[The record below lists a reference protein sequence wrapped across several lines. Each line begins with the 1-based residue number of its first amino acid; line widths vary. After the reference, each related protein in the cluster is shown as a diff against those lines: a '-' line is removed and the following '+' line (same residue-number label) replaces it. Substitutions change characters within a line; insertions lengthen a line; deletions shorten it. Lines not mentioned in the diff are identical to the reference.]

1 MTFAHK
7 TLIVILS
14 FFAAVTLFAPLAAS
28 ASVAQGI
35 GLTGYWGPLV
45 SCTGNYDSSTT
56 VMPGAPSNACTSV
69 CDLIGTFINV
79 TYFAMSAALFILA
92 PVLFVVGGI
101 MFLMSGANPGM
112 LEKAKKTLTSTLI
125 GLLIVLCSYLL
136 IYTFVK
142 ALNITGIG
150 GFGTSACSVDGAAAP
165 TDSTSVPV
173 PSTSTPGPSQGG
185 SSGGGGANFGG
196 GSSGGGGASGGF

>member
-14 FFAAVTLFAPLAAS
+14 FFAAVTLFAPFAAS

-125 GLLIVLCSYLL
+125 GLLIVLCAYLL

-150 GFGTSACSVDGAAAP
+150 GFGTTACSVDSADAP

-173 PSTSTPGPSQGG
+173 PAAPAPTTPFNG
-185 SSGGGGANFGG
+185 FEG
-196 GSSGGGGASGGF
+196 GSSGGGGASF

>member
-1 MTFAHK
+1 
-7 TLIVILS
+7 
-14 FFAAVTLFAPLAAS
+14 
-28 ASVAQGI
+28 
-35 GLTGYWGPLV
+35 
-45 SCTGNYDSSTT
+45 
-56 VMPGAPSNACTSV
+56 
-69 CDLIGTFINV
+69 
-79 TYFAMSAALFILA
+79 
-92 PVLFVVGGI
+92 
-101 MFLMSGANPGM
+101 MSGANPGM

-173 PSTSTPGPSQGG
+173 GGNSNPTTASCTKCGGDCNFNSCGSGYNCSAVVGQSTGYSCMPVDNQF
-185 SSGGGGANFGG
+185 GGGGANF
-196 GSSGGGGASGGF
+196 